1 VADLK
6 VSFPEPCGEAWE
18 GMTPSGCNRHCAAC
32 DKVIYDLAAMTFQDA
47 EALLGQPDPPY
58 VRARIAPDGTISLA
72 RDSGA
77 NRNGRRLV
85 AAVSASMTL
94 ATAACQ
100 TPLGAVSPRFEISG
114 ETYSWY
120 SSQQTR
126 LVAADGRVRRP
137 SLSKDARF
145 RFSNLTPGTYTV
157 SYTDM
162 CGETHVGAPVTVTD
176 EDVDVGMFR
185 WEEECVI
192 VGVMVRADEA
202 SRG

>member
-1 VADLK
+1 MTDIEVA
-6 VSFPEPCGEAWE
+6 FPEPCTEAWE
-18 GMTPSGCNRHCAAC
+18 DMAPAGCNRLCAAC
-32 DKVIYDLAAMTFQDA
+32 EKTIHDLSAMTLREA
-47 EALLGQPDPPY
+47 EALLTQPEPPC
-58 VRARIAPDGTISLA
+58 VRARIAPDGTVALA
-72 RDSGA
+72 RGSGA